1 VYQES
6 INTTGLYTWYISS
19 FSYPASLINFTVPNN
34 YSLNTLHSKYQKIN
48 HKFVSSIGYE
58 WFILWIFVMISSIV
72 YYIDNSLLLALIRL
86 FKMEIEVKP
95 KNIKLVFVASPLSI
109 QQRLVGSESR

>member
-1 VYQES
+1 MIESVPGIYQYHWVVYLVLQFLQLS
-6 INTTGLYTWYISS
+6 CI
-19 FSYPASLINFTVPNN
+19 
-34 YSLNTLHSKYQKIN
+34 TLHSKYKKIN
-48 HKFVSSIGYE
+48 HKFVSSISYE

>member
-1 VYQES
+1 
-6 INTTGLYTWYISS
+6 
-19 FSYPASLINFTVPNN
+19 
-34 YSLNTLHSKYQKIN
+34 
-48 HKFVSSIGYE
+48 
-58 WFILWIFVMISSIV
+58 MISSIV